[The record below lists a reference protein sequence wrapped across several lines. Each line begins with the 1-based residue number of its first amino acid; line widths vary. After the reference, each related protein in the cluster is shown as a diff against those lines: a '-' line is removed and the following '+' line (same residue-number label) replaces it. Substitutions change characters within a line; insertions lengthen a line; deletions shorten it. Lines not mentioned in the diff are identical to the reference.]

1 MVSIKKNINIA
12 CLPVAGIGNPY
23 QHLMIKGLNSDET
36 IDAKS
41 GVDDRFFG
49 ILRTA
54 IQLKPTYIHFDW
66 ITSFY
71 YRRSLWMTFISIPL
85 FMIQILIVKYIFNI
99 KLVWTLH
106 NIQPHDLKHR
116 RIHSFCIQ
124 FFAKQSSWIRIFSE
138 DSIERAKQALKVK
151 DKFVVCPEGSYVDD
165 YKNTISINDAKQ
177 KFNIKEN
184 DFVYLYL
191 GFIKPYKGIEN
202 LIENFNKLQ
211 IKNKKLIIAGNV
223 LNKNY
228 FNEIYTENKNIQFVN
243 RFIENDELQYF
254 YKAADVV
261 VLPFNKVE
269 NSGSVILAMGF
280 KKVIVAPK
288 MGVLLKRLINQK
300 EFLYK
305 EGELFQKLEMVFK
318 NKNTLIEIG
327 EQNFEELKKYSWNDF
342 KNYYK

>member
-1 MVSIKKNINIA
+1 MKGKIKIA

-23 QHLMIKGLNSDET
+23 QHLMIKGLNIDER
-36 IDAKS
+36 INAVS
-41 GVDDRFFG
+41 GIDDRFFG

-54 IQLKPTYIHFDW
+54 ISQKQDYIHFDW
-66 ITSFY
+66 ITSYY
-71 YRRSLWMTFISIPL
+71 YRRSLWMTFLSIPL
-85 FMIQILIVKYIFNI
+85 FMIQLLIVKYVFNI

-106 NIQPHDLKHR
+106 NIQPHDLKHQK
-116 RIHSFCIQ
+116 IHTFCRH

-138 DSIERAKQALKVK
+138 DSIGRAKQALKVK
-151 DKFVVCPEGSYVDD
+151 DKFVVCPEGSYVDY

-177 KFNIKEN
+177 KFNITKN

-211 IKNKKLIIAGNV
+211 IENKKLIIAGNV

-228 FNEIYTENKNIQFVN
+228 FNKIFTENKNIQFVN

-280 KKVIVAPK
+280 KKIIVAPK
-288 MGVLLKRLINQK
+288 MGVLLKRLINQND
-300 EFLYK
+300 FLYK
-305 EGELFQKLEMVFK
+305 EGELFQKMELAFE
-318 NKNTLIEIG
+318 NKNTLIEKG

>member
-1 MVSIKKNINIA
+1 MKENIKIA

-23 QHLMIKGLNSDET
+23 QYLMIKGLNSEAN
-36 IDAKS
+36 INAVS
-41 GVDDRFFG
+41 GINDRFFG

-71 YRRSLWMTFISIPL
+71 YRRSLWMTFLSIPL
-85 FMIQILIVKYIFNI
+85 FMIQLLIVKYVFNI

-106 NIQPHDLKHR
+106 NIQPHDLKHHK
-116 RIHSFCIQ
+116 IHTFCRQ
-124 FFAKQSSWIRIFSE
+124 FFAKQTSWIRIFSE

-151 DKFVVCPEGSYVDD
+151 DKFVVCPEGSYVDY

-177 KFNIKEN
+177 KLNIKEN

-202 LIENFNKLQ
+202 LIENFNKLH
-211 IKNKKLIIAGNV
+211 IENKKLIIAGNV
-223 LNKNY
+223 LNKSY
-228 FNEIYTENKNIQFVN
+228 FNKIYTENKNIQFVN

-300 EFLYK
+300 DFLYK
-305 EGELFQKLEMVFK
+305 EGELFQKLELVFK
-318 NKNTLIEIG
+318 NKNTLIEKG

>member
-1 MVSIKKNINIA
+1 MKENIKIA

-23 QHLMIKGLNSDET
+23 QYLMIKGLNSEAN
-36 IDAKS
+36 INAVS
-41 GVDDRFFG
+41 GINDRFFG

-71 YRRSLWMTFISIPL
+71 YRRSLWMTFLSIPL
-85 FMIQILIVKYIFNI
+85 FMIQLLIVKYVFNI

-106 NIQPHDLKHR
+106 NIQPHDLKHHK
-116 RIHSFCIQ
+116 IHTFCRQ
-124 FFAKQSSWIRIFSE
+124 FFAKQTSWIRIFSE

-151 DKFVVCPEGSYVDD
+151 DKFVVCPEGSYVDY

-177 KFNIKEN
+177 KLNIKEN

-202 LIENFNKLQ
+202 LIENFNKLH
-211 IKNKKLIIAGNV
+211 IENKKLIIAGNV
-223 LNKNY
+223 LNKSY
-228 FNEIYTENKNIQFVN
+228 FNKIYTENKNIQFVN

-300 EFLYK
+300 DFLYK
-305 EGELFQKLEMVFK
+305 EGELLEKLQFVNENRYK
-318 NKNTLIEIG
+318 LNEIG
-327 EQNFEELKKYSWNDF
+327 ESNFNELRKYEWKDF
-342 KNYYK
+342 TKYFK